1 MKLGIELVKNFKDIF
16 KDKKVGLITNHTGLD
31 QNFKSSIDILDE
43 VTDLRALYA
52 PEHGIRGDIQAGQKL
67 DTYID
72 EKTGLTVFSLYG
84 ATKKPTDEM
93 LKDIDVLCFD
103 IQDVGARYYTYIYTM
118 AYSMIA
124 AKENN
129 KEFVVF
135 DRPNPLGGKKIEGNM
150 LDLEYRS
157 FIGYYPMLQRH
168 GLTIGELAKMF
179 NEEYGIGVKLH
190 VVKMEGWRREQE
202 FDDLDLSYVLPS
214 PNLPTVDSVY
224 NYLATC
230 IFEGTNLSE
239 GRGTTKPFSFIGAPW
254 LKNTLI
260 IEELRKL
267 DIKGVAFREVYFT
280 PTFSKHKDVLC
291 KGIELLIKDKAAYEP
306 VILSMILL
314 KLVRKHHEEFDF
326 IKPYTPNGH
335 PFINLLV
342 GDNFIKEDSLNI
354 LEIKEKFNKDQKIF
368 KAIKEKY
375 ELYD

>member
-31 QNFKSSIDILDE
+31 QNFKSSIDILNE

-190 VVKMEGWRREQE
+190 IVKMEGWRRDQE

-291 KGIELLIKDKAAYEP
+291 KGIELLIKDKASYEP

>member
-31 QNFKSSIDILDE
+31 QNFKSSIDILNE

-84 ATKKPTDEM
+84 ATKKPTCEM

-190 VVKMEGWRREQE
+190 VVKMEGWRRDQE

>member
-31 QNFKSSIDILDE
+31 QNFKSSIDILNE

-190 VVKMEGWRREQE
+190 VVKMEGWRRDQE